1 MSYSLAPIRG
11 FGLGGSEQMMMAI
24 EDYRWHARQ
33 PNAARL
39 DFNPIV
45 RYQQAKA
52 VR

>member
-1 MSYSLAPIRG
+1 MSYSLGPIRG
-11 FGLGGSEQMMMAI
+11 LGLGGSEQMMTVI
-24 EDYRWHARQ
+24 EARLHARQ

-39 DFNPIV
+39 DFNPIA